1 MPVRLLP
8 SRPFRRET
16 ISAGSS
22 LPRSGAKTTVR
33 AIRFHIHAVTLNV
46 AVIAGGV
53 AMISAA
59 GRRLLRCRQA
69 DLLSAVLI
77 GVHPELN
84 RPMAI
89 GNPSAIAAKENNA
102 AGRRAS
108 AAPSVGYA
116 RDLAFTVTAFLLF
129 LFLFFFFVLFFLIRI
144 VDLGEFQHG

>member
-1 MPVRLLP
+1 MQVRLLP

-69 DLLSAVLI
+69 DLLSAVRI
-77 GVHPELN
+77 GVHPERN
-84 RPMAI
+84 TPQTV
-89 GNPSAIAAKENNA
+89 GKPSAVHAK
-102 AGRRAS
+102 
-108 AAPSVGYA
+108 
-116 RDLAFTVTAFLLF
+116 
-129 LFLFFFFVLFFLIRI
+129 
-144 VDLGEFQHG
+144 Q